1 MKTVKPSRLRTTI
14 ATLATLFVAIVAVGF
29 ARRALHSRE
38 AAGLHEGHTNF
49 SRDIRPILNQN
60 CVGCHGG
67 VRQKGGV
74 SFIFRDEAS
83 GTGKSGHRTIVPGDP
98 NGSELMVRVLSRDSE
113 AHMPYHGPRLN
124 DQQIELLRQWIKE
137 GAQFDDY
144 WAFVA
149 PKPQSLPEVQRK
161 GWIRQPL
168 DTFVVARLETEHL
181 SPSPEAGKSELLRRA
196 SLDITGL
203 PPTPQ
208 EEAAFAADDSSNAY
222 EKQVDRLLS
231 SPRYGERWASMW
243 LDLARYADSMGFEKD
258 LSRNVWPYRDWVV
271 NAFNR
276 NMPYDQF
283 LIRQLAGD
291 LLPNATI
298 NDRIA
303 TTFHRLTPNNDEGG
317 TDDEEYRMIAVMDRV
332 ATTWQVTSG
341 VTMNCVQC
349 HSHPYDPI
357 HHADYYKSLAFFNK
371 QRDSDLTEDTP
382 VLPVPVDQTQYP
394 AADKLEDDVRALVD
408 SIESSDR
415 AMEAA
420 TSWKQLPIESAAAD
434 DLVILKDKIPA
445 LEKALDS
452 AKKNARLPAEQKA
465 ERLVSTKKSL
475 DESRTQMAAA
485 EKRNGPAKTFTLKN
499 GEAFANPETPA
510 QSIYQIAGKSPVSQ
524 ITALRIQIPPIDAQ
538 KASHTPEEGFI
549 VNRLQVFMVTAEGQ
563 KKLVPMAYFGQDSE
577 ENLMAAEREG
587 EPPLAAPEN
596 PGARAAVK
604 EKPSNTASTKIA
616 LKSASALRLNEDRA
630 AKTSQHDKRVDKA
643 KPVPAPPMKT
653 AFAAAPRTIQE
664 EIPSPFAALPKLFQ
678 ARWMIG
684 VPAEPVIVGRDA
696 QLEINIKQVGDIDS
710 KPAKIMRVRID
721 VSDDARWTQSIGKH
735 KANTD
740 HLFALDNQIHD
751 ILTVPV
757 PVMVEQ
763 QPYERRA
770 TLEFERGN
778 FLTKVGP
785 DLEPDVPAIF
795 PKFPKG
801 APRNRLTLAKW
812 FFQPDQ
818 PLTARVAVNRYWEEL
833 FGTGIVETLENF
845 GSVGELPSH
854 PELLDYLALHFQND
868 LHWNTKALI
877 REIVTSATYRQS
889 AVETPQLL
897 ARDPKNRLLA
907 RGPRQR
913 LTAEMVRDQ
922 ALLASGLLDT
932 TVGGPPVM
940 PPQPAG
946 IWNSVYSGEK
956 WTDATGSNR
965 YRRAIYTFVKRTSGY
980 PSALIFDASDRDV
993 MLPRRIP
1000 TNTPLQ
1006 ALVTL
1011 NDPVYQEASNAL
1023 ALRVIDMT
1031 RSQLNNS
1038 TGEDI
1043 LSEQLCNATKLVL
1056 SRPPT
1061 DGELVLLRQAYERA
1075 FRNQSSARLLRAN
1088 YPPSTRTSRSAEIA
1102 GLTTV
1107 GNILFNLDAALVR

>member
-1 MKTVKPSRLRTTI
+1 MRIVEPSRRQATI
-14 ATLATLFVAIVAVGF
+14 TLVATLFVATVAASF
-29 ARRALHSRE
+29 ARHALHGRQL
-38 AAGLHEGHTNF
+38 AASHAGPVNF

-67 VRQKGGV
+67 VRQKAGV
-74 SFIFRDEAS
+74 SFIFRDEAL
-83 GTGKSGHRTIVPGDP
+83 GTGKSGHRTIVPGNPD
-98 NGSELMVRVLSRDSE
+98 GSELMVRVLSQDSE
-113 AHMPYHGPRLN
+113 ARMPYHGPRLS
-124 DQQIELLRQWIKE
+124 DQQIGLLRQWIKE

-144 WAFVA
+144 WAFVP
-149 PKPQSLPEVQRK
+149 PKPQPLPEVQEK

-168 DTFVVARLETEHL
+168 DSFVLARLEKEHL

-203 PPTPQ
+203 PPTPE
-208 EEAAFAADDSSNAY
+208 EEAAFAADNSSNAY
-222 EKQVDRLLS
+222 EKQVDRLLA

-271 NAFNR
+271 YAFNS

-291 LLPNATI
+291 LLPNATM

-357 HHADYYKSLAFFNK
+357 RHADYYKSLAFFNT
-371 QRDSDLTEDTP
+371 QRDSDLTEDAP
-382 VLPVPVDQTQYP
+382 VLPVPSDHTQYA
-394 AADKLEDDVRALVD
+394 AADKLEDDVRALVG

-420 TSWKQLPIESAAAD
+420 SAWKQLPIDSAGAD
-434 DLVILKDKIPA
+434 DLVILKDKVPA
-445 LEKALDS
+445 LEKALEN
-452 AKKNARLPAEQKA
+452 AKKNTRLPAEQKA
-465 ERLVSTKKSL
+465 ERIVSTKKSL

-485 EKRNGPAKTFTLKN
+485 EKRNGPAKTFVLKN
-499 GEAFANPETPA
+499 GEAFAKTETPA
-510 QSIYQIAGKSPVSQ
+510 QSIYQLAGKSPISQ
-524 ITALRIQIPPIDAQ
+524 ITALRIQVPPIDSK
-538 KASHTPEEGFI
+538 KASHTPEDGFI
-549 VNRLQVFMVTAEGQ
+549 VNRLQVFVVTAEGQ
-563 KKLVPMAYFGQDSE
+563 KKPVPMAYFAQDSE
-577 ENLMAAEREG
+577 DNLMAAEREG
-587 EPPLAAPEN
+587 EKPLEGTEKQ
-596 PGARAAVK
+596 GARATK
-604 EKPSNTASTKIA
+604 ENPSNAASVKLA
-616 LKSASALRLNEDRA
+616 LKPTAALRADEDRA
-630 AKTSQHDKRVDKA
+630 AKTSQHGKSVDKA

-678 ARWMIG
+678 TRWIIG
-684 VPAEPVIVGRDA
+684 VPAEPVTIGKDA
-696 QLEINIKQVGDIDS
+696 HLEINIKQVGDIDS
-710 KPAKIMRVRID
+710 KPAKIMRLRID
-721 VSDDARWTQSIGKH
+721 VSGDAKWTQSISQH
-735 KANTD
+735 KSKTD
-740 HLFALDNQIHD
+740 HLFALDNQLHD

-801 APRNRLTLAKW
+801 EPRNRLTLAKW

-946 IWNSVYSGEK
+946 IWNSVYSGER
-956 WTDATGSNR
+956 WTDATGPNR

-1011 NDPVYQEASNAL
+1011 NDPVYQEASTAL
-1023 ALRVIDMT
+1023 ALRVMNMT
-1031 RSQLNNS
+1031 GQLADKP

-1043 LSEQLCNATKLVL
+1043 LTERLRNATELVL
-1056 SRPPT
+1056 SRPPN
-1061 DGELVLLRQAYERA
+1061 DRELALLRQAYERSL
-1075 FRNQSSARLLRAN
+1075 RNRGSDKFVRAN
-1088 YPPSTRTSRSAEIA
+1088 YPSSTHSSRSAEIT